1 MEDNKK
7 PLSLL
12 EKMKQKAMEQKSYG
26 GEYVEEFAK
35 VNVRDCPN
43 CGAGRAKQDG
53 ITHCAYCNFEFLSV
67 ALTDGIN
74 LKKEDNSKS
83 ANHA

>member
-1 MEDNKK
+1 MEENKK

-26 GEYVEEFAK
+26 GEFVEEAAK
-35 VNVRDCPN
+35 VNTRSCIN

-53 ITHCAYCNFEFLSV
+53 LTHCAYCGFEFLSV
-67 ALTDGIN
+67 KITDGIYI
-74 LKKEDNSKS
+74 KKEDNSQ
-83 ANHA
+83 